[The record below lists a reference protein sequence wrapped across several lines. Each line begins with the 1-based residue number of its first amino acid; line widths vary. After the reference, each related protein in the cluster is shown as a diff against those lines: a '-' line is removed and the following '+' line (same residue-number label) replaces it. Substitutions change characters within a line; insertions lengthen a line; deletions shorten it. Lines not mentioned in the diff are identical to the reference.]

1 MKKSI
6 FFIFAVIFLASPA
19 VSVFAQSVGGI
30 NVQTNSAT
38 NIYSN
43 SATLNGY
50 VSNPIYNSSTYA
62 WFQWGTTTNYGNET
76 NHQAI
81 NFGSFSQNISNLSAN
96 TTYHFRA
103 MAQTSS
109 GYIIYGNDMT
119 FYTSNSGYYGGGIL
133 TVNKS
138 AINFSSGGLNWS
150 TSQNASPSDVLGFAI
165 ALQAGNQDIHNVFVR
180 DSMPSGLIYQ
190 NNFTITG
197 SSNYTGNDIASGI
210 TINTIPANQIVII
223 GYQAQVA
230 SFSNFSYGVSTLNN
244 NITATSNETGTITD
258 SAIIYVNKSSAAG
271 ATDLPTGV
279 TNKFFTDSFFLPLLL
294 IFLGSWFYF
303 TGRAYKFADWIGE
316 RI

>member
-1 MKKSI
+1 MKKTAI
-6 FFIFAVIFLASPA
+6 FIFLVFFLASPA
-19 VSVFAQSVGGI
+19 LSVFAQSVGGV
-30 NVQTNSAT
+30 NAQTNSAT

-76 NHQAI
+76 NRQAI

-109 GYIIYGNDMT
+109 GYIVYGNDMT

-133 TVNKS
+133 TLNKS

-150 TSQNASPSDVLGFAI
+150 AAQNASPSDVLGFAI

-210 TINTIPANQIVII
+210 TINTIPANQIVIV

-230 SFSNFSYGVSTLNN
+230 GALNFSYGTSTLNN
-244 NITATSNETGTITD
+244 SVTVTSNETGAQTD
-258 SAIIYVNKSSAAG
+258 SAVIYVSKSSYTAA
-271 ATDLPTGV
+271 TNLPTGV
-279 TNKFFTDSFFLPLLL
+279 TNNFLTDSFFLPLFL
-294 IFLGSWFYF
+294 IFLGSWLYF
-303 TGRAYKFADWIGE
+303 SGRVYKFADWISK